1 MSDFLTR
8 RSFGKTNS
16 NVATSNLIGI
26 QKSSYQNFL
35 QAEIPPAK
43 RKVEGLQAIFK
54 EVLNLN
60 DPNARNHVEF
70 LSYSVDAPEHSEE
83 ECVRKD
89 LTYSS
94 AVRVKLRVIRYE
106 GKSVDKIV
114 KEIKEQDVFFAD
126 VPLMTDNGAFIING
140 SYRVI
145 VSQLHKSAGVFFDVE
160 SFKNQGLKKIYSAHV
175 VPYRGAWLDFEIDQ
189 KNLCW
194 VRIDKKRKMLLTTFL
209 MLLNLEKCNE
219 VFSQH
224 EILRSFYDVVK
235 YKNTKNGWEFDF
247 VRHMWAGIRAV
258 FDIYDVQGNLV
269 VKSGS
274 KITSRKL
281 QEMENLKKLYL
292 KKDALLEFYVAN
304 EIKVDDQ
311 VVLGLGAEITE
322 ESLPILEGL
331 DEIECLDID
340 NVRVGSYLR
349 DTLVSDKN
357 STLEDALNVFYK
369 IMRPGEVASFEGAI
383 SLFRS
388 MFFDFD
394 RYDLSI
400 VGRIKMNTRLQK
412 WYPEGYSSDSRT
424 LQREDFLA
432 LIKGLLAVKDQREH
446 VDDIDHLGFRRVR
459 SVGELVAN
467 QCRMA
472 MFKVAKSLKER
483 LNMIESEEDVDLHDL
498 VNSKMLGAAIREFFG
513 TSQLSQII
521 DNINALAEVSHKR
534 RVTAMGPGGLDS
546 SRTTFEARDVHST
559 HYGRICA
566 VETPEGQNIGLINY
580 LAMHA
585 RIDEYGFIQTPYRK
599 VVNGQIKDEVVYLNA
614 QEEEGHAIA
623 SCAVK
628 IDKKGNILD
637 EVVSCRKNGDYFI
650 LPVSEV
656 EYIDVASG
664 QILSV
669 AASLIP
675 FIENDDPGRALM
687 GSNMQRQ
694 ALPVKVPE
702 APFVGTGVE
711 KQIGID
717 SMTVVLAHH
726 AGKVIQLDSSK
737 IVIQRSDEADKIDTY
752 KLKKFQRSNAYSCI
766 NQRPIVTCG
775 DFVKEGQIIADGSTT
790 DKGEISLGKNLRIA
804 FMAYKGYTFEDA
816 IVVSSR
822 LLNDTLTSVRVEEL
836 DISVKEGEDLT
847 RAIPSVSDEFLRS
860 LDETGIVYLGAKV
873 KAGDILVGRVSPKAE
888 SPSSPEERLLK
899 AMFGEKAD
907 NVIDASL
914 RVPPGCN
921 GTVVDVQVFS
931 RKGLE
936 KDERTLLIER
946 IEMKK
951 MAKARDLEIENMVAN
966 YKRVLLDILSG
977 EKVGEENDIF
987 PSGIELNKE
996 LLAEVGIDD
1005 LFSVNLENSEKMK
1018 EIVRIKSELKL
1029 AKKHII
1035 EKFEKSVK
1043 AMQAGDDLPPGVM
1056 KHIKIFIAMNRVI
1069 EPGDK
1074 VAGRHGNKGVI
1085 SRVLPVE
1092 DMPFDDDGQPVDMI
1106 LNPLGIAARMNIGQ
1120 ILETHLGWVAAE
1132 IGKQVS
1138 KLLGEIYNNTKNM
1151 ENLRLMMAKV
1161 FPDNEQIAKMDE
1173 DQLIDVALEV
1183 SKGMKFAVPS
1193 FDAARI
1199 EDISRLLREWGLDET
1214 GKIRLRDGASGEY
1227 FQQPITIGYMYIAK
1241 LNHMVSDKI
1250 HARSTGAYSLVTQQ
1264 PPGGRAKMGG
1274 QRKGE
1279 MEIWAL
1285 EAYGAAY
1292 ITRESMTI
1300 KSDDHAGRVAAYEA
1314 ITQGYEVTN
1323 ENYYTPE
1330 AFKIL
1335 QSEMKCIGINLEGLA
1350 KNIGENGQKEWL
1362 PAYSNGKFDA
1372 LRISLLSP
1380 DQIKKASFG
1389 EIQRAETIN
1398 YRTQKAEIGGLHC
1411 PAIFGPEKDYRCSCG
1426 RYSKMKYRGIVCEKC
1441 GVEVTLARVRRER
1454 MGHIE
1459 LATPVAHIW
1468 FAKILP
1474 SRIGMMLGISSKDLD
1489 KVLRFERY
1497 IVAKP
1502 GITPMEKCQLLT
1514 TEEFYAAKKEYGA
1527 DAFVA
1532 MMGAEGIE
1540 AVLKTINLEEER
1552 VKLSAELEQKPQD
1565 LRRKKLIKKLKL
1577 VEGFIQT
1584 KSRPE
1589 WMILRIL
1596 PVMPADLRPLVA
1608 LDAGRFATSDVN
1620 ELYRKVLNRNNRLK
1634 ELSDNFFPDIVIRN
1648 EKRMLQNSVD
1658 ALIDNS
1664 RLDKPFV
1671 GSSGRPLQ
1679 SIGDTLKGKQGRFR
1693 QNLLGKRV
1701 DYSGRSVIVVGPNL
1715 RLHQCG
1721 LPKKMALELFKP
1733 FVYARLEQYGYATTL
1748 RSAKRIVEE
1757 QRPEV
1762 WEILREV
1769 VYQHPI
1775 LLNRPPTLHRLGIQA
1790 FECVLIDSNA
1800 IQLHPLVCAAFNAD
1814 FDGDQMSVH
1823 VPLSVEAQIEARV
1836 LMMPTNNMIS
1846 PANGKPVVTPKKD
1859 MVLGLYYLTHMRK
1872 GLKGEGMTLNQH
1884 EIDKALFE
1892 EVIDLNAEVNILV
1905 NCPVDG
1911 EHIVKTTPGR
1921 VVLFNHFPK
1930 SHKVPF
1936 KMINKLIA
1944 GKDTVDIF
1952 SAIYQTSEMKD
1963 CVAFADT
1970 FMQLGFKFATISGIS
1985 CSYSDIII
1993 PDTKRGIIDN
2003 TWKSINEYKRQ
2014 YNEGLIT
2021 EGERRNQVTDAWYQ
2035 CDEKLGKDMEK
2046 ELSAQIPGKPMNSL
2060 YMMYHSGARGSTT
2073 QMRQIMSIRGFIAK
2087 TDGELLENAVD
2098 KNYAEGLDSHSYYL
2112 ATHGTRKGF
2121 SDMALK
2127 TADAGYFTRKLVD
2140 VAQDCIVTSHD
2151 CQHSSDISAENLR
2164 GVLQGFGA
2172 RYITFDAA
2180 IANGI
2185 FDFSLALGRVLA
2197 QDVINPE
2204 NGQILLTEGTMLTQT
2219 NVQTLA
2225 DCSILSIK
2233 IRSPITC
2240 GNEFGICAK
2249 CYGMDLSKSKLVSI
2263 GEPVGVVA
2271 AQSIGEPGAQLTMRT
2286 FHSGGGAKHTAV
2298 DVSIKAVCDG
2308 IVNFRNAKFATRE
2321 DGTVIMLSRYSECKI
2336 IDEFGRE
2343 RVHQRIPY
2351 GAKIMVKEGQKVA
2364 RDALICE
2371 WDPYTIPRLAHVDST
2386 VHYSDLIDGISLRQ
2400 IIDESTGTASRIV
2413 SDWKKGGKKSTLV
2426 PAIIFRDE
2434 KGETIL
2440 SDDGMPMIYR
2450 LDVDDV
2456 IMVNDGDKVK
2466 LGDIVVKKQK
2476 KIAVSGDITS
2486 GLPRLVEL
2494 FEARLPKV
2502 QAVISEVDG
2511 IVASGKDYRF
2521 KRCIVVMP
2529 DDGTHPREYMISKD
2543 LNILVQPGDPIR
2555 KGDPICDGDVSSHD
2569 ILKVLGTEAVVLHL
2583 LKSVQGIF
2591 NVQGIVVDNKHVEC
2605 IVRYMMRKIEIS
2617 FEGDSEYVLGE
2628 QMEYVDF
2635 VKTVKDCLDKKLVP
2649 PKAIPVLLGITRA
2662 ASMDSSFIKA
2672 ASFQEAHKV
2681 FVQAS
2686 LSGQIDE
2693 LRGMKQRLITG
2704 QLIPAGTGFVTAE
2717 WERQFYQD
2725 HPIKQF
2731 IAQAEDSYE
2740 MPERV
2745 SEVDFDKLSEEPNS
2759 KTADFVEE
2767 ITDSEPNSTE
2777 N

>member
-1 MSDFLTR
+1 MDGFCFR
-8 RSFGKTNS
+8 RSFGKNNKS
-16 NVATSNLIGI
+16 VESSNLIGI
-26 QKSSYQNFL
+26 QKSSYLSFL
-35 QAEIPPAK
+35 QADVAPAK
-43 RKVEGLQAIFK
+43 RKNEGLQAIFK
-54 EVLNLN
+54 EVLAFDNGAK
-60 DPNARNHVEF
+60 NAIEF
-70 LSYSVDAPEHSEE
+70 LSYSVDAPEYSEE

-94 AVRVKLRVIRYE
+94 AVKVKLRVTRFE
-106 GKSVDKIV
+106 GKGAERIV
-114 KEIKEQDVFFAD
+114 KEIKEQEVFLMD
-126 VPLMTDNGAFIING
+126 IPLMTENGAFVING

-160 SFKNQGLKKIYSAHV
+160 NFKNQGLKKIYSAHI

-189 KNLCW
+189 KNVCW
-194 VRIDKKRKMLLTTFL
+194 VRIDKKRKLLLTTFL
-209 MLLNLEKCNE
+209 MLMNLEENSSVLSRE
-219 VFSQH
+219 G
-224 EILRSFYDVVK
+224 ILKTFYNVIK
-235 YKNTKNGWEFDF
+235 YKKSKNGWEFDF
-247 VRHMWAGIRAV
+247 NKEMWAGVRVAH
-258 FDIYDVQGNLV
+258 DILDSTGQLL

-274 KITSRKL
+274 KITSKKL
-281 QEMENLKKLYL
+281 QEMEDAKRLCVKT
-292 KKDALLEFYVAN
+292 DALMEAYVAK
-304 EIKVDDQ
+304 EVKFDGELILP
-311 VVLGLGAEITE
+311 LGGEITE
-322 ESLPILEGL
+322 EKLPEIEVL

-340 NVRVGSYLR
+340 HIRVGGYIR
-349 DTLVSDKN
+349 DTLMIDKN
-357 STLEDALNVFYK
+357 STLEEALHGFYK
-369 IMRPGEVASFEGAI
+369 IMRPGEVSSVEGAI
-383 SLFRS
+383 ALFKS

-400 VGRIKMNTRLQK
+400 VGRIKMNSRLQK
-412 WYPEGYSSDSRT
+412 FYSEGYSSDSRT
-424 LQREDFLA
+424 LKKEDFVA
-432 LIKGLLAVKDQREH
+432 LVKGLHAVKDQRENI
-446 VDDIDHLGFRRVR
+446 DDIDHLGFRRVR

-467 QCRMA
+467 QSRIA

-546 SRTTFEARDVHST
+546 LRATFEVRDVHST

-566 VETPEGQNIGLINY
+566 VETPEGQNIGLITY

-585 RIDEYGFIQTPYRK
+585 SIDEYGFIQTPYRK
-599 VVNGQIKDEVVYLNA
+599 VENGVVKNEIVYLNA
-614 QEEEGHAIA
+614 QEEEEHAIA
-623 SCAVK
+623 SCGVNLDSNSK
-628 IDKKGNILD
+628 ITD
-637 EVVSCRKNGDYFI
+637 ELVSCRRNGDYFI
-650 LPVSEV
+650 LPSSDV
-656 EYIDVASG
+656 EYMDVASG

-737 IVIQRSDEADKIDTY
+737 IVIQRLDEVDKIDTY
-752 KLKKFQRSNAYSCI
+752 PLKKFQRSNAYSCI
-766 NQRPIVTCG
+766 NQRPIVNPG
-775 DFVKEGQIIADGSTT
+775 DIIKAGDIIADGSTT
-790 DKGEISLGKNLRIA
+790 DNGEIALGKNLKIA
-804 FMAYKGYTFEDA
+804 FIAYKGYTFEDA

-822 LLNDTLTSVRVEEL
+822 LLNDKCTSVRVEEL

-847 RAIPSVSDEFLRS
+847 KAIPGVSDEFLRN

-873 KAGDILVGRVSPKAE
+873 KTGDILVGRVQPKAE

-907 NVIDASL
+907 NVVDASL

-951 MAKARDLEIENMVAN
+951 MAKARDLEIAN
-966 YKRVLLDILSG
+966 VMSNYRKILEELLIS
-977 EKVGEENDIF
+977 EKVADGNEIF
-987 PSGIELNKE
+987 PSGIVLTKE
-996 LLAEVGIDD
+996 IISSIDLDD
-1005 LFSVNLENSEKMK
+1005 LYSVGLENSEKMK
-1018 EIVRIKSELKL
+1018 EIARIKSEAKL
-1029 AKKHII
+1029 AKKNIVDRY
-1035 EKFEKSVK
+1035 EKSVK
-1043 AMQAGDDLPPGVM
+1043 ALQAGDSLPPGVI
-1056 KHIKIFIAMNRVI
+1056 KNIKIFVAMSRVV

-1074 VAGRHGNKGVI
+1074 FAGRHGNKGVI
-1085 SRVLPVE
+1085 SKVLPVE
-1092 DMPFDDDGQPVDMI
+1092 DMPFDDNGEPVDMI
-1106 LNPLGIAARMNIGQ
+1106 LNPLGIAARMNMGQ
-1120 ILETHLGWVAAE
+1120 ILETHLGWVSAE

-1138 KLLGEIYNNTKNM
+1138 KLLGQVYNNAKSGDD
-1151 ENLRLMMAKV
+1151 LRSMLSKIYPNNA
-1161 FPDNEQIAKMDE
+1161 DIAKISDE
-1173 DQLIDVALEV
+1173 EAVNVALKV
-1183 SKGMKFAVPS
+1183 SKGMNFAVPS
-1193 FDAARI
+1193 FDAARM
-1199 EDISRLLREWGLDET
+1199 EDIKKLLADWGLSET
-1214 GKIRLRDGASGEY
+1214 GKVKLRDGATGEY
-1227 FQQPITIGYMYIAK
+1227 FEQDVTVGYMYIMK
-1241 LNHMVSDKI
+1241 LNHMVADKI
-1250 HARSTGAYSLVTQQ
+1250 HARSTGSYSLVTQQ

-1335 QSEMKCIGINLEGLA
+1335 QSEMRCIGINLEGVS
-1350 KNIGENGQKEWL
+1350 KNIDESGVKTFV
-1362 PAYSNGKFDA
+1362 PAFNNGKFDA

-1380 DQIKKASFG
+1380 EQIKKASFG
-1389 EIQRAETIN
+1389 EVQRAETIN

-1411 PAIFGPEKDYRCSCG
+1411 PAIFGPEKDYKCACG
-1426 RYSKMKYRGIVCEKC
+1426 RYSKVKYRGIVCEKC
-1441 GVEVTLARVRRER
+1441 GVEVTLSRVRRER
-1454 MGHIE
+1454 MGRIE

-1502 GITPMEKCQLLT
+1502 GITPLEKFQLLNN
-1514 TEEFYAAKKEYGA
+1514 EEYASAKKEFGS

-1540 AVLKTINLEEER
+1540 ASLKTINLEEER
-1552 VKLSAELEQKPQD
+1552 ETLSKELNDKPQEI
-1565 LRRKKLIKKLKL
+1565 RRKKMIKRLKL
-1577 VEGFIQT
+1577 VEGFINT

-1589 WMILRIL
+1589 WMILRTL

-1634 ELSDNFFPDIVIRN
+1634 ELTGNHFPEIVIRN

-1671 GSSGRPLQ
+1671 GANGRPLQ

-1701 DYSGRSVIVVGPNL
+1701 DYSGRSVIVVGPKL
-1715 RLHQCG
+1715 KLHQCG

-1733 FVYARLEQYGYATTL
+1733 FVFARLEQYGYATTL

-1762 WEILREV
+1762 WEILQEV
-1769 VYQHPI
+1769 VYQNPV

-1800 IQLHPLVCAAFNAD
+1800 IELHPLVCAAFNAD

-1872 GLKGEGMTLNQH
+1872 GLKGEGLFLNQN
-1884 EIDKALFE
+1884 EVDKALFE
-1892 EVIDLNAEVNILV
+1892 KIVDLNAEISALID
-1905 NCPVDG
+1905 CPIDG
-1911 EHIVKTTPGR
+1911 LHMVKTTPGR
-1921 VVLFNHFPK
+1921 VVLFNHLAK
-1930 SHKVPF
+1930 GHQAPF
-1936 KMINKLIA
+1936 SMINKLVA

-1952 SAIYQTSEMKD
+1952 TKIYETAKMKD

-1970 FMQLGFKFATISGIS
+1970 FMQLGFHYATVSGTS
-1985 CSYSDIII
+1985 CSYTDIVI
-1993 PDTKRGIIDN
+1993 PASKGKVIEDT
-2003 TWKSINEYKRQ
+2003 WQVINAYKKQ

-2021 EGERRNQVTDAWYQ
+2021 EGERKNQVKDAWYQ

-2046 ELSAQIPGKPMNSL
+2046 TLSAQESGKFLNPL

-2073 QMRQIMSIRGFIAK
+2073 QMRQIMSMRGFIAK
-2087 TDGELLENAVD
+2087 TDGEILENAVD
-2098 KNYAEGLDSHSYYL
+2098 RNYAEGLDSHSYYL

-2140 VAQDCIVTSHD
+2140 VAQDCIVTSRD
-2151 CQHSSDISAENLR
+2151 CEKESTINSQNLKDA
-2164 GVLQGFGA
+2164 LIGFKSNS
-2172 RYITFDAA
+2172 ITFDA
-2180 IANGI
+2180 NTSSGS
-2185 FDFSLALGRVLA
+2185 FDFTLATGRVLA
-2197 QDVINPE
+2197 EDVFDPQNNE
-2204 NGQILLTEGTMLTQT
+2204 ILLEKGTLLLKEHVEKLTEH
-2219 NVQTLA
+2219 
-2225 DCSILSIK
+2225 SILSIK

-2240 GNEFGICAK
+2240 LNEFGICAK

-2263 GEPVGVVA
+2263 GEPVGVIA

-2286 FHSGGGAKHTAV
+2286 FHSGGGAKHTAA
-2298 DVSIKAVCDG
+2298 DSFIKSACDG
-2308 IVNFRNAKFATRE
+2308 TLDFRNAKFAKRE
-2321 DGTVIMLSRYSECKI
+2321 DGSIIMLSRHCECKI

-2343 RVHQRIPY
+2343 RLAQRIPY
-2351 GAKIMVKEGQKVA
+2351 GAKVFAKQGQHMKLGE
-2364 RDALICE
+2364 LICE
-2371 WDPYTIPRLAHVDST
+2371 WDSYAVPRLAHVDGFVSY
-2386 VHYSDLIDGISLRQ
+2386 VDLIPGISLRQ
-2400 IIDESTGTASRIV
+2400 VIDEATGSASRIV
-2413 SDWKKGGKKSTLV
+2413 SDWKKGGKKSSLA
-2426 PAIIFRDE
+2426 PAIIFKDDRGNDIL
-2434 KGETIL
+2434 GEDNL
-2440 SDDGMPMIYR
+2440 PLIYK
-2450 LDVDDV
+2450 LDSEDV
-2456 IMVNDGDKVK
+2456 IAVSDGEAVK
-2466 LGDIVVKKQK
+2466 IGDIVIKKQRK
-2476 KIAVSGDITS
+2476 MAVSGDITS
-2486 GLPRLVEL
+2486 GLPKLVEL
-2494 FEARLPKV
+2494 LEARLPKI

-2511 IVASGKDYRF
+2511 IVALGKDYRF
-2521 KRCIVVMP
+2521 KRCVVVIP
-2529 DDGTHPREYMISKD
+2529 DDGSENREYMISKD
-2543 LNILVQPGDPIR
+2543 LNVLVQPGDPVR
-2555 KGDPICDGDVSSHD
+2555 RGDAICDGDISSHD
-2569 ILKVLGTEAVVLHL
+2569 ILRVLKMEAVVLHL
-2583 LKSVQGIF
+2583 LGSVQSIF
-2591 NVQGIVVDNKHVEC
+2591 NAQGMIVDNKHVEC
-2605 IVRYMMRKIEIS
+2605 IIRYMMRKVEIID
-2617 FEGDSEYVLGE
+2617 EGDSDYVLGE
-2628 QMEYVDF
+2628 QVEYIDF
-2635 VKTVKDCLDKKLVP
+2635 LQKMKECDEQSKQL
-2649 PKAIPVLLGITRA
+2649 PKAAPVLLGITRA

-2686 LSGQIDE
+2686 LSGQVDE
-2693 LRGMKQRLITG
+2693 LKGMKQRLITG
-2704 QLIPAGTGFVTAE
+2704 QLIPAGTGFVASE
-2717 WERQFYQD
+2717 WEREFTV
-2725 HPIKQF
+2725 KNL
-2731 IAQAEDSYE
+2731 A
-2740 MPERV
+2740 
-2745 SEVDFDKLSEEPNS
+2745 KGL
-2759 KTADFVEE
+2759 
-2767 ITDSEPNSTE
+2767 
-2777 N
+2777 

>member
-1 MSDFLTR
+1 MSDFCIR
-8 RSFGKTNS
+8 RSFGKNNNS
-16 NVATSNLIGI
+16 VESSNLIGI
-26 QKSSYQNFL
+26 QKSSYLAFL
-35 QAEIPPAK
+35 QADVAPAK

-54 EVLNLN
+54 EVLNLS
-60 DPNARNHVEF
+60 DPNAKNHIEF

-83 ECVRKD
+83 ECIRKD

-94 AVRVKLRVIRYE
+94 AVKVKLRIIRYE
-106 GKSVDKIV
+106 GKSSEKVV
-114 KEIKEQDVFFAD
+114 KEIKEQEVFFAD
-126 VPLMTDNGAFIING
+126 IPLMTDNGAFIING

-160 SFKNQGLKKIYSAHV
+160 NFKNQGLKKIYSSHI

-189 KNLCW
+189 KNICW
-194 VRIDKKRKMLLTTFL
+194 VRIDKKRKLLLTTFL
-209 MLLNLEKCNE
+209 MLVNLETTSE
-219 VFSQH
+219 VFAKRD
-224 EILRSFYDVVK
+224 ILRAFYDVVR

-247 VRHMWAGIRAV
+247 KREMWAGVRANS
-258 FDIYDVQGNLV
+258 DIYDVSGNLV

-281 QEMENLKKLYL
+281 QEMESLQKLYL
-292 KKDALLEFYVAN
+292 KRESLVESFVAN
-304 EIKVDDQ
+304 EIVFNNE
-311 VVLGLGAEITE
+311 VVLGLGAEITD
-322 ESLPILEGL
+322 ESLATLDAL

-340 NVRVGSYLR
+340 HMRVGSYLR
-349 DTLVSDKN
+349 DTLITDKN
-357 STLEDALNVFYK
+357 NTLEDALHSFYK
-369 IMRPGEVASFEGAI
+369 IMRPGEVSSFEGAI
-383 SLFRS
+383 SLFKS

-400 VGRIKMNTRLQK
+400 VGRIKMNARLKK
-412 WYPEGYSSDSRT
+412 WYPEGYESESRT
-424 LQREDFLA
+424 LKKEDFVA
-432 LIKGLLAVKDQREH
+432 LIKGLLAVKDQREN

-483 LNMIESEEDVDLHDL
+483 LNMIEAEEDVDLHDL

-546 SRTTFEARDVHST
+546 LRATFEVRDVHST

-599 VVNGQIKDEVVYLNA
+599 VVNGQIQNEVVYLNA
-614 QEEEGHAIA
+614 QEEENHAIA
-623 SCAVK
+623 SCAVRT
-628 IDKKGNILD
+628 DKKGNILD
-637 EVVSCRKNGDYFI
+637 EVASCRKNGDYFI
-650 LPVSEV
+650 LPTSEI

-717 SMTVVLAHH
+717 SMTVMLAHH

-775 DFVKEGQIIADGSTT
+775 DIVQAGQIIADGSTT
-790 DKGEISLGKNLRIA
+790 DQGEISLGKNLRIA

-816 IVVSSR
+816 IVVSSK

-836 DISVKEGEDLT
+836 DISIKEGEDLT

-931 RKGLE
+931 KKGLE

-951 MAKARDLEIENMVAN
+951 MSKARDLEIENVSGN
-966 YKRVLLDILSG
+966 YRRVLQDLLDG
-977 EKVGEENDIF
+977 EIIGEENDIF

-996 LLAEVGIDD
+996 ILADIGIDD
-1005 LFSVNLENSEKMK
+1005 LFAVNLENAEKMK
-1018 EIVRIKSELKL
+1018 EILRIKSELKL

-1043 AMQAGDDLPPGVM
+1043 AMQAGDDLPPGIM
-1056 KHIKIFIAMNRVI
+1056 KHIKIFIAMSRVI

-1085 SRVLPVE
+1085 SKVLPVE

-1120 ILETHLGWVAAE
+1120 ILETHLGWVSSE

-1138 KLLGEIYNNTKNM
+1138 KLLGEIYNSTKNIDD
-1151 ENLRLMMAKV
+1151 LKLMLKKIY
-1161 FPDNEQIAKMDE
+1161 PDNEDIDSLDTDKA
-1173 DQLIDVALEV
+1173 IDVALKV

-1193 FDAARI
+1193 FDGARI
-1199 EDISRLLREWGLDET
+1199 EDLKNLLRDWGLNET
-1214 GKIRLRDGASGEY
+1214 GKIMLRDGATGEY
-1227 FQQPITIGYMYIAK
+1227 FQQPIAVGYMYIAK
-1241 LNHMVSDKI
+1241 LNHMVADKI
-1250 HARSTGAYSLVTQQ
+1250 HARSTGSYSLVTQQ

-1292 ITRESMTI
+1292 ITRESMTV

-1335 QSEMKCIGINLEGLA
+1335 QSEMRCIGINLEGVT
-1350 KNIGENGQKEWL
+1350 KNITAEGEKEWL
-1362 PAYSNGKFDA
+1362 PSYNNGKFDA
-1372 LRISLLSP
+1372 LRITLLSP

-1459 LATPVAHIW
+1459 LASPVAHIW
-1468 FAKILP
+1468 FSKILP
-1474 SRIGMMLGISSKDLD
+1474 SRIGMMLGVSSKDLD

-1502 GITPMEKCQLLT
+1502 GITPLERCQLMT
-1514 TEEFYAAKKEYGA
+1514 TEEYNAAKKEYGA
-1527 DAFVA
+1527 EAFVA
-1532 MMGAEGIE
+1532 MMGAEGVE

-1552 VKLSAELEQKPQD
+1552 LKLEAELGQKPQD

-1577 VEGFIQT
+1577 VEGFIAT
-1584 KSRPE
+1584 KARPE

-1634 ELSDNFFPDIVIRN
+1634 ELADNFFPEIVIRN

-1671 GSSGRPLQ
+1671 GANGRPLQ

-1715 RLHQCG
+1715 KLHQCG

-1733 FVYARLEQYGYATTL
+1733 FVFARLEQYGYATTL

-1769 VYQHPI
+1769 VYQHPV

-1800 IQLHPLVCAAFNAD
+1800 IELHPLVCAAFNAD

-1859 MVLGLYYLTHMRK
+1859 MVLGLYYLTHLRK
-1872 GLKGEGMTLNQH
+1872 GLKGEGMYLNQH

-1892 EVIDLNAEVNILV
+1892 NVVDLNAEVNILV
-1905 NCPVDG
+1905 SCPVDG
-1911 EHIVKTTPGR
+1911 DHIVKTTPGR

-1952 SAIYQTSEMKD
+1952 SAIYETSAMKD

-1970 FMQLGFKFATISGIS
+1970 FMRLGFKFATISGIS

-1993 PDTKRGIIDN
+1993 PESKKGIIDS
-2003 TWKSINEYKRQ
+2003 TWMAINEFKRQ

-2035 CDEKLGKDMEK
+2035 CDERLGKDMEK
-2046 ELSAQIPGKPMNSL
+2046 ALSAQIPGRPMNSL

-2087 TDGELLENAVD
+2087 TDGEILENAVD
-2098 KNYAEGLDSHSYYL
+2098 RNYAEGLDSHSYYL

-2140 VAQDCIVTSHD
+2140 VAQDCIITSND
-2151 CQHSSDISAENLR
+2151 CQNRVNLSAENMR
-2164 GVLQGFGA
+2164 GVLQGFDSN
-2172 RYITFDAA
+2172 YITFDAA
-2180 IANGI
+2180 TADGR
-2185 FDFSLALGRVLA
+2185 FDFTLALGRVLA
-2197 QDVINPE
+2197 QDVFNPE
-2204 NGQILLTEGTMLTQT
+2204 NGEILLTNGTLLRQKDIESLTEHS
-2219 NVQTLA
+2219 V
-2225 DCSILSIK
+2225 LSIK

-2240 GNEFGICAK
+2240 ANEFGICAK

-2263 GEPVGVVA
+2263 GEPVGVIA

-2286 FHSGGGAKHTAV
+2286 FHSGGGAKHTAS
-2298 DVSIKAVCDG
+2298 DAFIKASCDG
-2308 IVNFRNAKFATRE
+2308 EVHFRNAKFATKA
-2321 DGTVIMLSRYSECKI
+2321 DGTIIMLSRYSECKI

-2351 GAKIMVKEGQKVA
+2351 GAKIMVKEGQKVQ
-2364 RDALICE
+2364 RDTLICE
-2371 WDPYTIPRLAHVDST
+2371 WDPYIIPRLAHIDAT
-2386 VHYSDLIDGISLRQ
+2386 VYYSDLIEGISLRQ
-2400 IIDESTGTASRIV
+2400 IIDESTGSASRIV
-2413 SDWKKGGKKSTLV
+2413 NDWKKGSKKSNLV
-2426 PAIIFRDE
+2426 PAIVFRND
-2434 KGETIL
+2434 KGEAIL
-2440 SDDGMPMIYR
+2440 GEDGMPMIYR
-2450 LDVDDV
+2450 LDIDDV

-2466 LGDIVVKKQK
+2466 LGDVVIKKQK
-2476 KIAVSGDITS
+2476 KLAVSGDITS

-2494 FEARLPKV
+2494 FEARLPKM

-2511 IVASGKDYRF
+2511 VVASGKDYRF
-2521 KRCIVVMP
+2521 KRCIVVIP
-2529 DDGTHPREYMISKD
+2529 DDGTEPREYMISKD

-2555 KGDPICDGDVSSHD
+2555 KGDPICDGDISSHD
-2569 ILKVLGTEAVVLHL
+2569 ILKVLGTESVVLHL
-2583 LKSVQGIF
+2583 LKSVQNIF

-2605 IVRYMMRKIEIS
+2605 IVRYMMRKVEIMA
-2617 FEGDSEYVLGE
+2617 EGDSEYVLGE
-2628 QMEYVDF
+2628 QLEYIDF
-2635 VKTVKDCLDKKLVP
+2635 ISTVKECVAQGKVAPRAL
-2649 PKAIPVLLGITRA
+2649 PVLLGITRA

-2704 QLIPAGTGFVTAE
+2704 QLIPAGTGFVATE
-2717 WERQFYQD
+2717 WEKEFYQK
-2725 HPIKQF
+2725 HPMQVLK
-2731 IAQAEDSYE
+2731 
-2740 MPERV
+2740 RV
-2745 SEVDFDKLSEEPNS
+2745 EEPVL
-2759 KTADFVEE
+2759 VEE
-2767 ITDSEPNSTE
+2767 IAEAASAVIDIEIAEEAVQESGAE
-2777 N
+2777 